1 MRKPKETVGAGSKKL
16 WKPVSIR
23 YFVLLN
29 KLIRPDLVRFFPFV
43 APIGSASFGDGS
55 RFGTF

>member
-29 KLIRPDLVRFFPFV
+29 KLIRPDLVSFFPL
-43 APIGSASFGDGS
+43 
-55 RFGTF
+55 

>member
-1 MRKPKETVGAGSKKL
+1 VTNEKHRNSILNNGQHLFTFQQVMRKPKETVGAGSKKL

-29 KLIRPDLVRFFPFV
+29 KLIRPDL
-43 APIGSASFGDGS
+43 
-55 RFGTF
+55 